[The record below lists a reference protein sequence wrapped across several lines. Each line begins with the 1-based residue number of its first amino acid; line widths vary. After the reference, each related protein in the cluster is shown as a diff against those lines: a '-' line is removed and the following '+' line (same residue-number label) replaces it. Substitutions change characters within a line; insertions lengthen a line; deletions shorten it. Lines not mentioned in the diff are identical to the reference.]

1 MTTTLDQWQ
10 PFFAAVAGVAATL
23 VGLLFVGLSLNPSI
37 MADRGPTGLRM
48 WAGETF
54 HSFLAVLA
62 FALIGLIPNP
72 GVVGFSL
79 PLLVVGGLGIAR
91 ILGGARRIRR
101 DGAPDWGWRTFAVRF
116 AAPLVGYAVAIWVGV
131 DVLRGEPG
139 QIGWLVATVFLLMM
153 NATGNCWD
161 LLREIGDRSGS

>member
-1 MTTTLDQWQ
+1 MTTLEPWHD
-10 PFFAAVAGVAATL
+10 FFAAVAGVSATL
-23 VGLLFVGLSLNPSI
+23 VGLLFVGLALNPAI
-37 MADRGPTGLRM
+37 MADRGPAGLRM

-72 GVVGFSL
+72 GALGFAL
-79 PLLVVGGLGIAR
+79 PLLIVGALGIGR

-101 DGAPDWGWRTFAVRF
+101 DRAPEWTWRTFAVRF
-116 AAPLVGYAVAIWVGV
+116 AAPLIGYAVAIWVGV

-161 LLREIGDRSGS
+161 LLREIGDRHGA